1 MNWKKRDL
9 VLLILLTMNQIS
21 YYFLILLVSKIK
33 LNLEEFDYLLKIKI
47 MSKNYEILFLEIV
60 FNEILNSNYIDN
72 KNNIKQMYYLIMN
85 RMIH

>member
-9 VLLILLTMNQIS
+9 VLLILLIMNQIF
-21 YYFLILLVSKIK
+21 YYFLILLESKIK